1 MPRANRHHIPGQVW
15 YITHR
20 CHEKE
25 FLLKFPRDR
34 RRWLHWLF
42 EAKKRYGLQIFNYT
56 ITSNHIH
63 LLVLDSDE
71 NVIPKS
77 LQLVAG
83 KTAQE
88 YNQRKTRKGAFWD
101 DRYHATAIE
110 TGNHLFQCLV
120 YIDLN
125 MVRNGV
131 VEHPS
136 QWVHSG
142 YNEIQNPPSRY
153 ALIDRKQLIE
163 YCGLG
168 SDEQLRK
175 EHRQWVEETIDKK
188 EYTRKPE
195 LSESLAVGS
204 KAFIEGIGKKLKP
217 SLFGKKIK
225 EVDGRYELRE
235 PEATYNAGFDHENEL
250 LSSENRFYLDL
261 TIE

>member
-1 MPRANRHHIPGQVW
+1 
-15 YITHR
+15 
-20 CHEKE
+20 
-25 FLLKFPRDR
+25 
-34 RRWLHWLF
+34 LHWLF

-110 TGNHLFQCLV
+110 TGKHLFQCLV

-131 VEHPS
+131 VGHPS

-163 YCGLG
+163 CCDLG

-175 EHRQWVEETIDKK
+175 EHRQWVEETIEKK
-188 EYTRKPE
+188 EYARKPE
-195 LSESLAVGS
+195 LTESLAVGS
-204 KAFIEGIGKKLKP
+204 KAFVEDVGKKLKP
-217 SLFGKKIK
+217 NLFGKKIK
-225 EVDGRYELRE
+225 KIDSHYALRE
-235 PEATYNAGFDHENEL
+235 PEATYNVSFEYENEL
-250 LSSENRFYLDL
+250 LSPENRFYLDL
-261 TIE
+261 NIK